1 MAALTAVAIGAAA
14 IGGGLALK
22 GSADEAK
29 ALRKQGDYQKDMYDF
44 NSNIAKLQG
53 EDAIKRGEREA
64 IRYEKKGQ
72 QAIGA
77 SRAALAAQ
85 GVDVSSGSALDV
97 QTDIAEQ
104 AAVGAV
110 TIRNNAWREAWGYK
124 VQAESYSKQGYMA
137 REAAQSQAR
146 QTMLTGV
153 ANTIGLA
160 GKMAGGAK

>member
-1 MAALTAVAIGAAA
+1 MAATTAAIALGAAS
-14 IGGGLALK
+14 GGLSLK
-22 GSADEAK
+22 GAADEAS

-44 NSNIAKLQG
+44 NSKIAQLQA
-53 EDAIKRGEREA
+53 EDAIRRGDREA
-64 IRYEKKGQ
+64 VRYEKKGQ

-124 VQAESYSKQGYMA
+124 VQAESYSQKGFME
-137 REAAQSQAR
+137 REAAQEKAKA
-146 QTMLTGV
+146 TMLTGV
-153 ANTIGLA
+153 ANTLAIG

>member
-1 MAALTAVAIGAAA
+1 MAATTAAVVLGAAS
-14 IGGGLALK
+14 GGLALK

-44 NSNIAKLQG
+44 NASIAKLQA

-110 TIRNNAWREAWGYK
+110 TIRNNAWRQAWGYK
-124 VQAESYSKQGYMA
+124 VQAESYSQTGFME
-137 REAAQSQAR
+137 REAAQAKAKS
-146 QTMLTGV
+146 TMLTGV
-153 ANTIGLA
+153 ANTLAIG
-160 GKMAGGAK
+160 GRMAGGGR